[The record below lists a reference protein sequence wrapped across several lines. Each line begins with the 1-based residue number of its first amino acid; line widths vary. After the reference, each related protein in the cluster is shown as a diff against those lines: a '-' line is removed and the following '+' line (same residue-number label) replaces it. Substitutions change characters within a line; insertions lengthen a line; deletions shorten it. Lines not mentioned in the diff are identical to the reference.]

1 MAAKSNK
8 MKTLL
13 RAIALASLVASNL
26 FAQTTK
32 KTGDKMSRA
41 RTKNAKEQKGDTMN
55 TANNEAKA
63 FGARAVISFLA
74 ISLFTLTALFCAQ
87 TGNAAN
93 DAPQKETT
101 AMMNNTALSSRQQ
114 AIAEIAA
121 FTATGDMAGLTAA
134 LNTGLDNGLTINE
147 IKEILV
153 QMYAYTGFP
162 RSLNALSA
170 LMETLKTRA
179 AKGVKDKAGAEGKPL
194 AKDTDKWAYGT
205 KVQIELT
212 GREPKGGA
220 LDFAPVINQY
230 LKEHLFADIFAR
242 GVLTY
247 QEREIATIAALSSLS
262 GVDSQRNAHIAI
274 GKNTGLTDG
283 QIDAIQSPVQ
293 TKVKA
298 IDAIFAR
305 GEVNPYGKYFTGQTY
320 LSRLSEG
327 GDILNAPIGNVT
339 FEPCARTNWHSHSGG
354 QILLVTAGEGRF
366 QEKGKAVQILKK
378 GDVVHIAPDAVH
390 WHGAAPDSWMS
401 HLAITNGKTEWLEP
415 VTDTQYKKESTK

>member
-1 MAAKSNK
+1 
-8 MKTLL
+8 
-13 RAIALASLVASNL
+13 
-26 FAQTTK
+26 
-32 KTGDKMSRA
+32 
-41 RTKNAKEQKGDTMN
+41 MN
-55 TANNEAKA
+55 TANNEAKV
-63 FGARAVISFLA
+63 FGARAA
-74 ISLFTLTALFCAQ
+74 ISLLTISLFMIAALFYAQ
-87 TGNAAN
+87 IGSAAN

-101 AMMNNTALSSRQQ
+101 AMMNNTALSLRQQ
-114 AIAEIAA
+114 AVVEIAA
-121 FTATGDMAGLTAA
+121 FAATGDMAGLTAA

-194 AKDTDKWAYGT
+194 AKDTDKWAYGN

-212 GREPKGGA
+212 GREVKGGVMA
-220 LDFAPVINQY
+220 FAPAIDAF
-230 LKEHLFADIFAR
+230 LKEHLFADVFAR
-242 GVLTY
+242 GVLTW

-262 GVDSQRNAHIAI
+262 GVDPQRNAHIAI
-274 GKNTGLTDG
+274 GKNTGLTDT
-283 QIDAIQSPVQ
+283 QIKAIQSLVQ
-293 TKVKA
+293 TKVKV

-320 LSRLSEG
+320 LSMLSEG

-415 VTDTQYKKESTK
+415 VTDTHYREEAGQ